1 LNNRKPFA
9 DVSGYS

>member
-9 DVSGYS
+9 DVSDYS